1 VITFSFR
8 TATVKASSRGEEE
21 HGGRGESRLN
31 ADLEALIRLQQTRD
45 RITSLTTR
53 IESEI
58 PTNIAELET
67 ALREIR
73 ERVDEGQSVI
83 EAAQKERLRLEL
95 DLKTAD
101 EKITKYKA
109 ALMQVKTNEEYRAAL
124 NEIDY
129 TNRTRSE
136 LETRV
141 LELMEDVDQ
150 RREELGGLE
159 EELRV
164 EDEKIH
170 ADRKVLEEE
179 RDAFIAER
187 AAEEK
192 MVADIEDGLSR
203 QLVQAYRRIA
213 AVRGGVALAR
223 AAKGVCIACNMRLR
237 PAVYQTVKRNER
249 VVTCDSCGRILYYE
263 EQSGVEAAEVPE
275 DPGQPATVTT
285 EPETASTEPAVSP
298 SPAPAAPS
306 GVSAESSQSTASP
319 AAAPSAPAPAP
330 ASPATGQGE

>member
-1 VITFSFR
+1 M
-8 TATVKASSRGEEE
+8 
-21 HGGRGESRLN
+21 N

-58 PTNIAELET
+58 PTHIAELET
-67 ALREIR
+67 ALREVR
-73 ERVDEGQSVI
+73 DRVEEGQFAI
-83 EAAQKERLRLEL
+83 EGAQKERAHLEFDLRS
-95 DLKTAD
+95 AD

-129 TNRTRSE
+129 TNRTRSD

-141 LELMEDVDQ
+141 LELMEDMDQ

-159 EELRV
+159 TELQA

-170 ADRKVLEEE
+170 VDRKVLEEE
-179 RDAFIAER
+179 RDGLMAER

-192 MVADIEDGLSR
+192 LAADIEDGLSHR
-203 QLVQAYRRIA
+203 LVQAYQRIA
-213 AVRGGVALAR
+213 TVRGGVALAR

-237 PAVYQTVKRNER
+237 PAIYQTVKRNER

-263 EQSGVEAAEVPE
+263 EQVEVEAAEAPE

-285 EPETASTEPAVSP
+285 EPETASAVPAVSP
-298 SPAPAAPS
+298 PPVIAAPS
-306 GVSAESSQSTASP
+306 GMPADSGQTAAAPSS
-319 AAAPSAPAPAP
+319 APSAPAPAS
-330 ASPATGQGE
+330 ASPATSQGE